1 MLVGFISLRPS
12 LGTRESESA
21 NRVRM
26 AFSQA
31 RSPLLANQA
40 LTDQALI
47 DHFKKLRDGADWW
60 DALK

>member
-1 MLVGFISLRPS
+1 
-12 LGTRESESA
+12 
-21 NRVRM
+21 M

-31 RSPLLANQA
+31 SSPLLSTQV